1 LFKNERFDL
10 MADDAPD
17 QIYRLAAIF
26 MPTNMAT
33 LLKELYAG
41 ADTVASKMNI
51 YEGLLKQ
58 VGDIRGLNLTLEGNT
73 VARILAKK
81 GDVRYGLGDGP
92 LSRKALYLLSE
103 KHNSIC
109 S

>member
-1 LFKNERFDL
+1 LFRNERFEL

-41 ADTVASKMNI
+41 ADTVASRDE
-51 YEGLLKQ
+51 Y
-58 VGDIRGLNLTLEGNT
+58 IRRLIK
-73 VARILAKK
+73 ASR
-81 GDVRYGLGDGP
+81 RYQ
-92 LSRKALYLLSE
+92 RR
-103 KHNSIC
+103 
-109 S
+109 